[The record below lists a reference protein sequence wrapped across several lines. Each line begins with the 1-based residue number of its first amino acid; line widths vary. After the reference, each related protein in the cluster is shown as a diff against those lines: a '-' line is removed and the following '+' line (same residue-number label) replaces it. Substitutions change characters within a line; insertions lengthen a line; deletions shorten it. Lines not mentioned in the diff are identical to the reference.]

1 ERGASTIDEALG
13 EAVDKTAKLLS
24 LPYPGG
30 PSVERAAKNGNSA
43 RFAFPR
49 PMKGEARPDF
59 SFSGLTTAV
68 RRAASEL
75 APLSQA
81 DVADLCASFQA
92 AVTESLAD
100 RVMHSLNRF
109 RETHPELQEP
119 ALVVAGGVAAN
130 QAIRGALDELCRQA
144 GFRLVAQIGRAHV

>member
-1 ERGASTIDEALG
+1 LHDAL
-13 EAVDKTAKLLS
+13 
-24 LPYPGG
+24 PI
-30 PSVERAAKNGNSA
+30 
-43 RFAFPR
+43 F
-49 PMKGEARPDF
+49 
-59 SFSGLTTAV
+59 
-68 RRAASEL
+68 

-144 GFRLVAQIGRAHV
+144 GFRLVAPPLKLCGDNAAMIAWAGLRSEERRVAKAR